1 MQFAEKTHQRAPGHG
16 QEIIHGGPET
26 MFTRSLISKAMT
38 YCLWVGSLI
47 VLFSLAAPAIGPDIA
62 VELDISNAGPRKIET
77 QTEGRILADYR
88 LAWADIAQA
97 LNSND
102 SGPVEGIFT
111 GAAKDW
117 FDQTVASQRQSG
129 ITTRYSNQS
138 HRLQAVFYAPEGDLI
153 TLHDTAQYNRQVLVD
168 GRVILEDRGIHRY
181 VVLMTPGADRWV
193 IRELIEVQNF

>member
-1 MQFAEKTHQRAPGHG
+1 MKFVV
-16 QEIIHGGPET
+16 
-26 MFTRSLISKAMT
+26 SKAMKLF
-38 YCLWVGSLI
+38 LWVGSLI
-47 VLFSLAAPAIGPDIA
+47 VLLSVAAPALGPEVA
-62 VELDISNAGPRKIET
+62 VELDISNAGPRRVEP

-102 SGPVEGIFT
+102 SGPLQAVFT

-117 FDQTVASQRQSG
+117 LNQTVVSQRRSG
-129 ITTRYSNQS
+129 ITTRYFNQT

-153 TLHDTAQYNRQVLVD
+153 ALHDTAEYNRQVQAD
-168 GRVILEDRGIHRY
+168 GRVILEDRGVHRY

-193 IRELIEVQNF
+193 VRQLTEVQTF